1 MVDYSKWDNLE
12 ISDDSDIEVHP
23 NVDKRSMI
31 KWKQEAIHRE
41 RAERKAKMD
50 YLTVFIPQQRKTLKN
65 LQEFSRLLNKG
76 PTDEDGIK
84 RVVAALDEQQSKA
97 DPAAVIPGKDNKES
111 INLAQVFATMK
122 AQIVTGLQQTTPT
135 EVKKTLLERFAQTET
150 TVQKTVDEASKELEK
165 LQKEAGKK
173 LTSEN
178 MFTSEKSNKTVS
190 SRVIVLCFTKI
201 AYRLLINPS
210 LYPKPLKRLKSSRH

>member
-50 YLTVFIPQQRKTLKN
+50 YLNAFIPQQQKTLKT
-65 LQEFSRLLNKG
+65 LQEFTRLLNEG
-76 PTDEDGIK
+76 ADDEAGIK
-84 RVVAALDEQQSKA
+84 KVVAALDEQKNKA
-97 DPAAVIPGKDNKES
+97 SPSMTIPSKDNKEG
-111 INLAQVFATMK
+111 INLVQVFETMK
-122 AQIVTGLQQTTPT
+122 AQITTGLAQSTPS
-135 EVKKTLLERFAQTET
+135 EVKKTLLDRFAQTENM
-150 TVQKTVDEASKELEK
+150 VQKTVNEASAELEK
-165 LQKEAGKK
+165 LQKEANRK

-178 MFTSEKSNKTVS
+178 MFTSEKSSKTV
-190 SRVIVLCFTKI
+190 
-201 AYRLLINPS
+201 
-210 LYPKPLKRLKSSRH
+210 